1 MEHHTAPPCS
11 SEYSVNIDMPLST
24 NNQGETIDQTMQRL
38 SLGTPAATTIAP
50 SLSSSSQSIRRK
62 ESDPASPADPTK
74 TTIKSLR
81 RTPSSTSISHAE
93 RTPTP
98 ILQKRSSYSTLQGK
112 SDAVTSPRS
121 PALRRTSSNLAPSP
135 VGTGTRAM
143 LSTPAEEPVLI
154 PAATAVSVAKEFF
167 GKELRIHEEG
177 SKLPR
182 DHHTVVILQDDCYG
196 HRYSRPRTSKASLS
210 TIVERPE
217 RIQASVLGVA
227 AAYIR
232 LGGRH
237 AEAHMG
243 PSPKRK
249 IGSLSSMPFRIH
261 KTKRRVSLD
270 SPAVTSVHGSQ
281 WMTELGS
288 MCDAAEAN
296 LAINGR
302 ELTRPPPIS
311 QSSVKET
318 AQKLKLHE
326 GDLYLCSGSLNA
338 LEGSLGGVCEAV
350 DTVFQEE
357 GPKRAFVCIRPPGH
371 HCSAELPS
379 GFCWL
384 NNVHVG
390 IHHAIMAHGLTHAA
404 IIDFDLH
411 HGDGSQAI
419 TWAHNSRVSKLP
431 KNTPLA
437 KKTAIGYFSLHDIN
451 SYPCEAGEE
460 EKVRNASLCLEDAHG
475 QTVWNVHLQPW
486 KTDKEFWDLYQERY
500 MTLLEKAKRFLR
512 VHTDRLRQAP
522 LHPQPKAAIFLSAG
536 FDASEWESSGMQRHQ
551 VNVPTDFYARFTH
564 DIVEMA
570 NEEGLGVNGRVVSVL
585 EGGYSDRALMS
596 GVLSHLSGLAMPNA
610 SSVPAGAVNG
620 LGHEMSQRLGKFETN
635 GSYKQGSGNHQ
646 HLLVEP
652 VDSEWWTLQR
662 LEEMERLV
670 HPPLPTAPAKKARSA
685 AGPTYSSATQSY
697 TAKIVTPPSNRRS
710 FSTSSANFPTYS
722 ESNSTSRPQSPPPP
736 PVDWATAAHELSKLI
751 IPSDR
756 PTQSCK
762 PEDLN
767 AEATRA
773 RRDRQSAVG
782 LPTQLPPKDGKR
794 MQLRDRK
801 PRPVKYI
808 SDEEEDKPVS
818 GANRR
823 KTLAEVTALSPDV
836 LLPTAGSASTTAKK
850 PTKPKAR
857 RLSVASSAT
866 SVNGDR
872 ITESNSVS
880 TATSQ
885 SHRDVVGVKKTRV
898 PSGPRTDG
906 AKARSV
912 KQAPSISRV
921 SSGNST
927 VVQPQTGSSSARI
940 GDGRPLSE
948 NPDLKNKDVDG
959 ISAGMKKMSIKLNM
973 PSIGEQHSPDT
984 KAANVAPPTAIRKPK
999 STGTKAVKGQAAVAN
1014 TVREQQSTPKMP
1026 VSDPSDICG
1035 MPAETLPLP
1044 TAPTPSSST
1053 TSITGTPS
1061 EPEALPLSIFRP
1073 AQAFGDMLPSFLPPS
1088 APAIPA
1094 PSPLVESPGTGSHE
1108 TIQGE
1113 KQNSQLNA
1121 ATIPDLPSPPISPE
1135 SLTPATMKRT
1145 RKDLPVFTSTS
1156 AITFSRPD
1164 IGPSVGQAPE
1174 TDVSTVKSTA
1184 SLLEEPLQAG
1194 AINEEPQSI
1203 FSRNALLERSGP
1215 GQSNGEDIWDL
1226 PESPQQPGATK
1237 HSPTL
1242 PRND

>member
-1 MEHHTAPPCS
+1 
-11 SEYSVNIDMPLST
+11 
-24 NNQGETIDQTMQRL
+24 
-38 SLGTPAATTIAP
+38 
-50 SLSSSSQSIRRK
+50 
-62 ESDPASPADPTK
+62 
-74 TTIKSLR
+74 
-81 RTPSSTSISHAE
+81 
-93 RTPTP
+93 
-98 ILQKRSSYSTLQGK
+98 
-112 SDAVTSPRS
+112 
-121 PALRRTSSNLAPSP
+121 
-135 VGTGTRAM
+135 M
-143 LSTPAEEPVLI
+143 LSAPAEEPALV
-154 PAATAVSVAKEFF
+154 PATTAASVAKEFF
-167 GKELRIHEEG
+167 EKELRTHEEG

-227 AAYIR
+227 TAYIR

-261 KTKRRVSLD
+261 KTKRRVPLD
-270 SPAVTSVHGSQ
+270 SPAVTTVHGSQ

-302 ELTRPPPIS
+302 ELNRPPQMG
-311 QSSVKET
+311 QSSLKET
-318 AQKLKLHE
+318 TQKPKLHE

-390 IHHAIMAHGLTHAA
+390 IQHATMTHGLTHAA

-431 KNTPLA
+431 KNTPLS

-451 SYPCEAGEE
+451 SYPCETGEE
-460 EKVRNASLCLEDAHG
+460 EKVRSASLCLEDAHG

-500 MTLLEKAKRFLR
+500 MTILEKAKRFLR
-512 VHTDRLRQAP
+512 VHTDRLKQAP

-564 DIVEMA
+564 DIVQMA

-610 SSVPAGAVNG
+610 SSSPAGALNG
-620 LGHEMSQRLGKFETN
+620 LGHEMSQRLGKYETN
-635 GSYKQGSGNHQ
+635 GSHKPGSGNHQ

-652 VDSEWWTLQR
+652 VDPEWWTLRR
-662 LEEMERLV
+662 LEEMEKLV
-670 HPPLPTAPAKKARSA
+670 HPPPPTAPAKKARSA
-685 AGPTYSSATQSY
+685 AAPTYSSATQSY

-710 FSTSSANFPTYS
+710 FSTSSANFPTCP
-722 ESNSTSRPQSPPPP
+722 ESNLPSRPQSPPPP

-762 PEDLN
+762 PEELN

-773 RRDRQSAVG
+773 RRERQSAVG

-808 SDEEEDKPVS
+808 SDEEEDKLVS
-818 GANRR
+818 GPNRR

-836 LLPTAGSASTTAKK
+836 LLPTAGSAPATAKK
-850 PTKPKAR
+850 TAKPKAR

-866 SVNGDR
+866 SANGDR
-872 ITESNSVS
+872 VAESNSEFTV
-880 TATSQ
+880 TNQ
-885 SHRDVVGVKKTRV
+885 PHRDIAGVKKTRV
-898 PSGPRTDG
+898 PSGSNTAG
-906 AKARSV
+906 AKARSM
-912 KQAPSISRV
+912 KQAPSIPRV
-921 SSGNST
+921 SSGSSS
-927 VVQPQTGSSSARI
+927 VVQPQLGSSSARL
-940 GDGRPLSE
+940 GDGRTLLETSV
-948 NPDLKNKDVDG
+948 LKHKDVDG

-973 PSIGEQHSPDT
+973 PSIGEQQSPDT
-984 KAANVAPPTAIRKPK
+984 KAANVAPPIAIRKPK
-999 STGTKAVKGQAAVAN
+999 FTGAIGVKGRAPVAD
-1014 TVREQQSTPKMP
+1014 TMQGQRSSPKPPISAPNDVCYNP
-1026 VSDPSDICG
+1026 V
-1035 MPAETLPLP
+1035 ETLPLP
-1044 TAPTPSSST
+1044 TVPTPSSST
-1053 TSITGTPS
+1053 PSIRETPS
-1061 EPEALPLSIFRP
+1061 APQPLHTPTYRP
-1073 AQAFGDMLPSFLPPS
+1073 AQSFENKDPILPSFLPPS
-1088 APAIPA
+1088 TPTIPA
-1094 PSPLVESPGTGSHE
+1094 PAPLIESPGTGSHE

-1113 KQNSQLNA
+1113 KQNNQLNS
-1121 ATIPDLPSPPISPE
+1121 ATIPNLPSPPISPE
-1135 SLTPATMKRT
+1135 PLTPATLKRT
-1145 RKDLPVFTSTS
+1145 RNDLPVFTSTS
-1156 AITFSRPD
+1156 AITFSRPNAS
-1164 IGPSVGQAPE
+1164 PSVGQAPE
-1174 TDVSTVKSTA
+1174 TDISTVKSTVPISEEPVQA
-1184 SLLEEPLQAG
+1184 SLIDRELQHV
-1194 AINEEPQSI
+1194 
-1203 FSRNALLERSGP
+1203 FSREALLEDSSLGP
-1215 GQSNGEDIWDL
+1215 SNGEDIWDL
-1226 PESPQQPGATK
+1226 PESPQQTGPTGNP
-1237 HSPTL
+1237 PTL
-1242 PRND
+1242 SHTD

>member
-1 MEHHTAPPCS
+1 
-11 SEYSVNIDMPLST
+11 
-24 NNQGETIDQTMQRL
+24 MQRL
-38 SLGTPAATTIAP
+38 SLGTPTTTTTTP
-50 SLSSSSQSIRRK
+50 SLSSSSQSIHRK
-62 ESDPASPADPTK
+62 EGEPASPADPTK

-112 SDAVTSPRS
+112 PDAVTSPRS
-121 PALRRTSSNLAPSP
+121 PALRRTSSNLASSP
-135 VGTGTRAM
+135 LGTGTRAM
-143 LSTPAEEPVLI
+143 LSAPAEEPAVA
-154 PAATAVSVAKEFF
+154 PAATAASVAKEFF

-261 KTKRRVSLD
+261 KTKRRVPLD
-270 SPAVTSVHGSQ
+270 SPAVTTVHGSQ

-302 ELTRPPPIS
+302 ELTRPPPIG
-311 QSSVKET
+311 QSSLKET
-318 AQKLKLHE
+318 TQKPKLHE

-390 IHHAIMAHGLTHAA
+390 IHHATMTHGLTHAA

-431 KNTPLA
+431 KNTPSS

-451 SYPCEAGEE
+451 SYPCETGEE
-460 EKVRNASLCLEDAHG
+460 EKVRSASLCLEDAHG

-486 KTDKEFWDLYQERY
+486 KTDKEFWDLYQKKY

-551 VNVPTDFYARFTH
+551 VNVPTDFYAQFTH
-564 DIVEMA
+564 DIVQMA

-596 GVLSHLSGLAMPNA
+596 GVLSHLSGLVMPNA
-610 SSVPAGAVNG
+610 SSAPAGAVNG

-635 GSYKQGSGNHQ
+635 GTYKQGSGNHQ

-662 LEEMERLV
+662 LEEIERLV
-670 HPPLPTAPAKKARSA
+670 HPPLPTAPAKKARIA

-722 ESNSTSRPQSPPPP
+722 ESNPIPRPQSPPPP

-801 PRPVKYI
+801 PRPVKYV
-808 SDEEEDKPVS
+808 SDEEEDKPAS
-818 GANRR
+818 GPNRR
-823 KTLAEVTALSPDV
+823 KTLAGVTALSSDV
-836 LLPTAGSASTTAKK
+836 LLPAAGSVPTTSRK

-866 SVNGDR
+866 SANDDR
-872 ITESNSVS
+872 ITESNPTS
-880 TATSQ
+880 TVTNQ
-885 SHRDVVGVKKTRV
+885 SHRDIVSVKKTRV
-898 PSGPRTDG
+898 PSGPCTDG

-912 KQAPSISRV
+912 KQTPSIPRV
-921 SSGNST
+921 SSGNNT
-927 VVQPQTGSSSARI
+927 VVQPQLGSSSARI
-940 GDGRPLSE
+940 SDGPPLSE
-948 NPDLKNKDVDG
+948 NADLKSKDVDG
-959 ISAGMKKMSIKLNM
+959 ISAGMKKMNIKLNM
-973 PSIGEQHSPDT
+973 PSIGEQHSPDS
-984 KAANVAPPTAIRKPK
+984 KAANVAPTNTRKPK
-999 STGTKAVKGQAAVAN
+999 STGTKAAKGRAVVTN
-1014 TVREQQSTPKMP
+1014 TLREQRSTPKTP
-1026 VSDPSDICG
+1026 ISDPSDIS
-1035 MPAETLPLP
+1035 AETLPLP

-1053 TSITGTPS
+1053 SSITGTPS
-1061 EPEALPLSIFRP
+1061 EPQALLTSIFRP
-1073 AQAFGDMLPSFLPPS
+1073 AQTFGNKDPTLPSFLPPS

-1094 PSPLVESPGTGSHE
+1094 PAPLIESPGTGSHE

-1113 KQNSQLNA
+1113 RQNSQLNT
-1121 ATIPDLPSPPISPE
+1121 ATIPNLPSPPISPE
-1135 SLTPATMKRT
+1135 ALTPTTLKRT

-1164 IGPSVGQAPE
+1164 VSPSVGQAPE
-1174 TDVSTVKSTA
+1174 TDVSTVKSTVPP
-1184 SLLEEPLQAG
+1184 LEEPVQAG
-1194 AINEEPQSI
+1194 PINKEPQFI
-1203 FSRNALLERSGP
+1203 FSQKALLEHSSL

-1226 PESPQQPGATK
+1226 HESPQQPRATEN
-1237 HSPTL
+1237 PPAL
-1242 PRND
+1242 PHND